1 MQFLRLNA
9 KLWPPG
15 PIGHDFRVLDGNQK
29 PGQWDDLNL
38 SLFKCV
44 VVGIFQVLGL
54 SSVCFVAK
62 WMRQRRGAGLCP
74 LSPHVDVPQ
83 APAK

>member
-38 SLFKCV
+38 SLFKYV

-54 SSVCFVAK
+54 SSV
-62 WMRQRRGAGLCP
+62 
-74 LSPHVDVPQ
+74 
-83 APAK
+83 